1 MNYMDLH
8 MWNFAGKYVWNISYL
23 KHPYGTRFYN

>member
-1 MNYMDLH
+1 MFMDLH

-23 KHPYGTRFYN
+23 KRLYGTCFYN